1 MLGVRLAFAHFVHLP
16 VEGRRV
22 PPKAAPLPDYY
33 TVCRLRGWVVSAPC
47 CCFSDLRC
55 GGPCPFQERALALS
69 REQTP
74 RPQPCLSKRTWALGP
89 CPVPE
94 QRGQQ
99 GLSLSAWSQP
109 QAPPPPPCLRQVPSH
124 PWAILL
130 HPGRRVTHLP
140 CPVAVRT
147 RGRCKAARSVP
158 AQDGSEVFL
167 MRQRP
172 QSQGAQGQRRAS
184 AFPGTRLL
192 KAHYTVQ
199 RQSLPKRQSKIKPP
213 ACIAQIRAAPDL
225 SETPSSPMRGCR
237 ARLAL
242 PPSPRVGRGSAN

>member
-1 MLGVRLAFAHFVHLP
+1 MHTSCISLSR
-16 VEGRRV
+16 
-22 PPKAAPLPDYY
+22 AAGS
-33 TVCRLRGWVVSAPC
+33 RLRPHRYLITIQFAACGAGSSAPPAAAFRIC
-47 CCFSDLRC
+47 AVAVPVLFRS
-55 GGPCPFQERALALS
+55 ALS
-69 REQTP
+69 RCHVS
-74 RPQPCLSKRTWALGP
+74 RLGDP
-89 CPVPE
+89 SPAS
-94 QRGQQ
+94 QRGP
-99 GLSLSAWSQP
+99 GPWVHARCPSRGDSRDSPSAWSQP
-109 QAPPPPPCLRQVPSH
+109 QALPPPPCLRQVPSH

-130 HPGRRVTHLP
+130 HPGRRVTHRP
-140 CPVAVRT
+140 CHVAVRT